1 MNRLGKILLAVT
13 FFATIQASQAV
24 ALTAVQNVIGE
35 MGTVNTAMKS
45 VLTENDGLAIANV
58 NLIKQNELWQE
69 QLDTRLQPLIDVHL
83 KKSEVHIA
91 NGQRIT
97 REINRHNSGCSGT
110 VSQPV
115 YDKCMSEA
123 VVLKRVST
131 KHYAEKAVLKKERA
145 DLDKEWKSYANL
157 IDANQK
163 TINKNFQ
170 RHLVI
175 KDAVAV
181 YEQLLE
187 NYRSQLIELCTEADT
202 DRDGESLHHCNA
214 ITWDGTQRSLP
225 PLDTILKGTKFF
237 GN

>member
-24 ALTAVQNVIGE
+24 ALTAVENVIGE
-35 MGTVNTAMKS
+35 MGKINTTMKS
-45 VLTENDGLAIANV
+45 VLLENDGLATANV
-58 NLIKQNELWQE
+58 NLIKKNELWQE
-69 QLDTRLQPLIDVHL
+69 QLDTRLQPLIDVHV
-83 KKSEVHIA
+83 KKAEAHVA
-91 NGQRIT
+91 NEQRIA

-123 VVLKRVST
+123 AVLKRVST
-131 KHYAEKAVLKKERA
+131 KHYAEKAVLQKERA
-145 DLDKEWKSYANL
+145 DLNSEWESYANL
-157 IDANQK
+157 INANQEK
-163 TINKNFQ
+163 INANFQ
-170 RHLVI
+170 RHLAI
-175 KDAVAV
+175 KDAVAG
-181 YEQLLE
+181 YEQTLE
-187 NYRSQLIELCTEADT
+187 GYRTQLIELCTEADT

-214 ITWDGTQRSLP
+214 ITWDGTERSLP